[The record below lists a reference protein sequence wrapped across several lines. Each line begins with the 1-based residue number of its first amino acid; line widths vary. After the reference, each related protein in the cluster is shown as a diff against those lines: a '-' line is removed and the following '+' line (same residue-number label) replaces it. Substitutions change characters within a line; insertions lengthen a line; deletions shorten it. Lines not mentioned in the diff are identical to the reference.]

1 MRFNHGVLTLIT
13 ILIIGIV
20 ILNNIIALPFLL
32 IYPLFYS
39 RKSKTFAKILS
50 GLLYSFL
57 IFIFLFSAFV
67 KLIFS
72 SNKLLLQKS
81 SPNKKYNIVVIDND
95 QGALGGNTI
104 VELEKIYFNSI
115 KKQRIVYIDRWG
127 KSLEIEWIDNE
138 NVKIDE
144 NIINVNRKDKIDKRN
159 SL

>member
-1 MRFNHGVLTLIT
+1 M
-13 ILIIGIV
+13 
-20 ILNNIIALPFLL
+20 
-32 IYPLFYS
+32 
-39 RKSKTFAKILS
+39 
-50 GLLYSFL
+50 
-57 IFIFLFSAFV
+57 
-67 KLIFS
+67 
-72 SNKLLLQKS
+72 
-81 SPNKKYNIVVIDND
+81 VIDND